1 MRRLIT
7 YVIRALLLVLVLAAV
22 AFAVAR
28 GGLKEVDQTTRDEWG
43 GSYLQTEHGIL
54 SYTREGPVDA
64 PAVILVHGFSTPKF
78 VWEQVMPAV
87 LAAGYQVISFDHLGR
102 GFSDRPEGP
111 YDSALYNSELAGLIQ
126 GLKLNTPLTLV
137 GYSMGGA
144 NVVDYAALHPEQVKQ
159 LVLIAPAGYMRNAPN
174 ASPLA
179 MPVVGEWLATVF
191 GRGYARQGIESEINA
206 GRAPANML
214 EKFDQQAAFA
224 GYTDALLSTLRH
236 FPMADFSDRYRIV
249 GGTDIA
255 VWAIWGTSDTVVP
268 FDGASFMMEDV
279 PQMKLTELKGANHNM
294 TYGQADDV
302 AAALVHAL
310 KEG

>member
-28 GGLKEVDQTTRDEWG
+28 GGLKDVDQATRDEWG

-78 VWEQVMPAV
+78 VWDQVIPAV

-111 YDSALYNSELAGLIQ
+111 YDSALYNSELAGLIE
-126 GLKLNTPLTLV
+126 GLNLNTPLTLV

-144 NVVDYAALHPEQVKQ
+144 NVVDYAASHPEQVKQ

-179 MPVVGEWLATVF
+179 MPVVGEWLTTVL
-191 GRGYARQGIESEINA
+191 GRRYARQGIESEINA

-214 EKFDQQAAFA
+214 EKFDQQAAFV
-224 GYTDALLSTLRH
+224 GYTDSLLSTLRH
-236 FPMADFSDRYRIV
+236 FPMANFSDRYRIV

-268 FDGASFMMEDV
+268 FDGASLMMEDV